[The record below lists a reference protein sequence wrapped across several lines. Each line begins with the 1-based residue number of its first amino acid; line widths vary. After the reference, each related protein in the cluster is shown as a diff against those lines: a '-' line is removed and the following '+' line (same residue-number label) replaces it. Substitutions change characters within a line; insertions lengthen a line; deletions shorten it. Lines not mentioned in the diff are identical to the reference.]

1 MRRGRV
7 RATIA
12 FLAALTGCLA
22 AAPAPVFAAG
32 PPLTLSTIALGNI
45 FTDGQQVQVGIS
57 TSAPSVSWS
66 VTDINGAT
74 VTSGSQATAS
84 TLPVPVTNRGRT
96 PSPRRR
102 PDARRAAGGR

>member
-22 AAPAPVFAAG
+22 VAPAPVFAAG

-45 FTDGQQVQVGIS
+45 FTDGQQVKVGLS

-66 VTDINGAT
+66 VT
-74 VTSGSQATAS
+74 STA
-84 TLPVPVTNRGRT
+84 PP
-96 PSPRRR
+96 
-102 PDARRAAGGR
+102 